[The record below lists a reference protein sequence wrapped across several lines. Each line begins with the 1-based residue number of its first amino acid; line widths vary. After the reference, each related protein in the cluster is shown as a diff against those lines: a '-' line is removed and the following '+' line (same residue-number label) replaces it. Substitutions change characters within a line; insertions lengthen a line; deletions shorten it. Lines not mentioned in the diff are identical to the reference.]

1 MAAPVCRTTALA
13 LLLACHAL
21 PLDDLYE
28 RDAASRDRRFVV
40 TAGCPGA
47 YDAAAAVRLF
57 VAVPSAAHYA
67 TRWVDA
73 RRCRPRPGPG
83 VGGSARA
90 RRGVATARR
99 SRARPRP

>member
-1 MAAPVCRTTALA
+1 MHRRMAAPVCRTTALA

-73 RRCRPRPGPG
+73 
-83 VGGSARA
+83 
-90 RRGVATARR
+90 
-99 SRARPRP
+99 